1 MLFSSITFLYY
12 FLPWA
17 LLFYFLSGRYKNLV
31 LFLTSLV
38 FYAWGEPIY
47 VFLMVFL
54 TGIGYVFGILAE
66 KYRESVWKKY
76 LVGISVA
83 AALFILGYFKY
94 ADFVVENVARVT
106 GSAWELPGIVLPIG
120 ISFYTFQMIS
130 YVIDV
135 GRGQKAQKNFIS
147 LAAYIA
153 MFPQLVAGPIVR
165 YSHIEGQLEG
175 RIHSGD
181 KIAGGMMRFVVGL
194 SKKVVVANTLGE
206 LTQKILDSGQPSILL
221 GWLFGIA
228 GALQIY
234 FDFSGYSDMAIGLG
248 EILGFHFPENF
259 NYPFIS
265 RSVAEFWRRWHMSLG
280 NWFRDYL
287 YIPLGGSRVSFP
299 KYIRNI
305 CLVWLATGIWH
316 GAAWN
321 FVFWGLFFV
330 PFFILEKLW
339 LGKKLE
345 NSRILS
351 RCYLLFVII
360 VSFLIFRVEHMK
372 EVLYWT
378 GMMFGRGV
386 PFSTREALF
395 FLKDYGGILI
405 LAVFGCTPGAKHL
418 YVKMK
423 STETGAKVLDVLLP
437 VCLGVMLFIDTAYL
451 VNSSYNP
458 FLYFRF

>member
-12 FLPWA
+12 FLPWV
-17 LLFYFLSGRYKNLV
+17 LLFYFLSGRHKNLV
-31 LFLTSLV
+31 LLLSSLV

-54 TGIGYVFGILAE
+54 TGMGYVFGILAE
-66 KYRESVWKKY
+66 KFRESVWKKY
-76 LVGISVA
+76 LVGISA
-83 AALFILGYFKY
+83 AVALFILGYFKY
-94 ADFVVENVARVT
+94 ADFVVENLARVT
-106 GSAWELPGIVLPIG
+106 GISWKLPGVVLPVG

-130 YVIDV
+130 YVVDV

-165 YSHIEGQLEG
+165 YSHIEGQMAE
-175 RIHSGD
+175 RVHSVD
-181 KIAGGMMRFVVGL
+181 KIAGGMTRFVGGL
-194 SKKVVVANTLGE
+194 SKKVLIANSLGE
-206 LTQKILDSGQPSILL
+206 LNQNMAEFGQPSILL
-221 GWLFGIA
+221 GWLYGIA

-248 EILGFHFPENF
+248 EVFGFHFPENF

-265 RSVAEFWRRWHMSLG
+265 KSVAEFWRRWHISLG
-280 NWFRDYL
+280 SWFRDYL

-305 CLVWLATGIWH
+305 FFVWLATGLWH

-321 FVFWGLFFV
+321 FVIWGLFFV
-330 PFFILEKLW
+330 PFFILEKVW
-339 LGKKLE
+339 LGKILE

-351 RCYLLFVII
+351 RCYLLLVVI
-360 VSFLIFRVEHMK
+360 VSFVIFRGEDMGDI
-372 EVLYWT
+372 LFWT
-378 GMMFGRGV
+378 GMMFGRGI

-395 FLKDYGGILI
+395 FLKDYGGILF
-405 LAVFGCTPGAKHL
+405 LAVLGSTPAAKHV
-418 YVKMK
+418 YVKIK
-423 STETGAKVLDVLLP
+423 SHEAGGKITEVLWP
-437 VCLGVMLFIDTAYL
+437 VCLGGLLFIDTAYL

>member
-17 LLFYFLSGRYKNLV
+17 LLFYFLSGRYKNLA
-31 LFLTSLV
+31 LLLSSLV
-38 FYAWGEPIY
+38 FYAWGEPTY

-54 TGIGYVFGILAE
+54 TGIGYIFGILTE

-76 LVGISVA
+76 LVGISLG

-94 ADFVVENVARVT
+94 ADFIVENLAKIT
-106 GSAWELPGIVLPIG
+106 GSSWKLPGVVLPIG

-135 GRGQKAQKNFIS
+135 GRGQRAQKNFIS

-175 RIHSGD
+175 RIHSWD

-194 SKKVVVANTLGE
+194 SKKVLIANSLGE
-206 LTQKILDSGQPSILL
+206 LVQNLTEFGQPSILL
-221 GWLFGIA
+221 GWLYGIA

-259 NYPFIS
+259 KYPFIS
-265 RSVAEFWRRWHMSLG
+265 RSVAEFWRRWHISLG
-280 NWFRDYL
+280 SWFRDYL

-305 CLVWLATGIWH
+305 CIVWLATGLWH

-321 FVFWGLFFV
+321 FVLWGLFFV
-330 PFFILEKLW
+330 PFFLLEKVW
-339 LGKKLE
+339 LGKILE

-351 RCYLLFVII
+351 RCYLLPVIV
-360 VSFLIFRVEHMK
+360 VSFIIFRVEHVE
-372 EVLYWT
+372 EVFYWLF
-378 GMMFGRGV
+378 MMFGRGV
-386 PFSTREALF
+386 PFLTREALF
-395 FLKDYGGILI
+395 FLKDYGGILA
-405 LAVFGCTPGAKHL
+405 LALLGSTPGVRQMYL
-418 YVKMK
+418 NMK
-423 STETGAKVLDVLLP
+423 SHRTGAKVLDVLWP
-437 VCLGVMLFIDTAYL
+437 ICFGVMLLMDTAYL